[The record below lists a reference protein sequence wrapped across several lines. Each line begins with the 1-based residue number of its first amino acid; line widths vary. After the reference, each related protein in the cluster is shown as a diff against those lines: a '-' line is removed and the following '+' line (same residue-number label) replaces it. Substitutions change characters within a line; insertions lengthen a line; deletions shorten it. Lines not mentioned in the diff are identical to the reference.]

1 MDLSFNIFRALHSY
15 SWFYA
20 LFLLWIPII
29 TKKGEKLHN
38 TAENILLRKKFTG
51 LNKSSRRGRLAPDLS
66 HHRTYRSV
74 YGGSIKFDVEI

>member
-38 TAENILLRKKFTG
+38 TAENILLRKKI
-51 LNKSSRRGRLAPDLS
+51 
-66 HHRTYRSV
+66 YRV
-74 YGGSIKFDVEI
+74 KK